1 MHIIKKLLLVIN
13 SILFG
18 FRKRISALFVASET
32 KKPVVAKKQQ
42 DISAKID
49 PRPEAIRS
57 IHHELI
63 LNKNPFGQKNVVLYY
78 EPRQSPLINQ
88 YLRENHALISEKLQN
103 KYISYIN
110 PTLFNESSTEEL
122 RDILEYYFPDLSGNT
137 PSPSILIQNFSSVQF
152 FRELIGFEVPQHPC
166 FIRSTNEQVGQNFIY
181 RVFYIPDQD
190 EEIIRKSVEF
200 YLSVVAQAQ
209 FPSMPQFSMGNRN
222 FDLKD
227 PDTIFD
233 IEDNKL
239 SRELK
244 SEIEKE
250 LIRNSTQGA
259 LRMLVFLF
267 KQMNTHDIPGNR
279 EMQKFIANIQSPKKE
294 RLSPVIVGQTGKI
307 ILRDFNKEVELTP
320 LQKTVFIFFLLKEEG
335 IMFKN
340 LPQYREELMSIYSKV
355 SNRTSMDTIRKS
367 IDDLVNPYSN
377 SMSEKCSRIKEAFVK
392 CMDDRVARYY
402 YITGDR
408 SEPKRI
414 LLDRKLVVFEDS
426 VY

>member
-1 MHIIKKLLLVIN
+1 MHIIKKLLIVIN

-18 FRKRISALFVASET
+18 FRKRISALFVVSET
-32 KKPVVAKKQQ
+32 NKPIVAKKQQ
-42 DISAKID
+42 EISTKID
-49 PRPEAIRS
+49 PRPEAIKS

-63 LNKNPFGQKNVVLYY
+63 LNKNPFGHKNVVLYY

-88 YLRENHALISEKLQN
+88 YLRENHATISEKLHN
-103 KYISYIN
+103 KYISFIN

-122 RDILEYYFPDLSGNT
+122 REILEYYFPDLSGNT

-190 EEIIRKSVEF
+190 EEMIRKSIEF

-244 SEIEKE
+244 S
-250 LIRNSTQGA
+250 
-259 LRMLVFLF
+259 
-267 KQMNTHDIPGNR
+267 
-279 EMQKFIANIQSPKKE
+279 
-294 RLSPVIVGQTGKI
+294 
-307 ILRDFNKEVELTP
+307 
-320 LQKTVFIFFLLKEEG
+320 
-335 IMFKN
+335 
-340 LPQYREELMSIYSKV
+340 
-355 SNRTSMDTIRKS
+355 
-367 IDDLVNPYSN
+367 
-377 SMSEKCSRIKEAFVK
+377 
-392 CMDDRVARYY
+392 
-402 YITGDR
+402 
-408 SEPKRI
+408 
-414 LLDRKLVVFEDS
+414 
-426 VY
+426 

>member
-18 FRKRISALFVASET
+18 FRKRISALFALSET

-42 DISAKID
+42 EISVKID
-49 PRPEAIRS
+49 PRPEAIKS

-88 YLRENHALISEKLQN
+88 YLRENHNLISEKLQN
-103 KYISYIN
+103 KYISFIN

-122 RDILEYYFPDLSGNT
+122 REILEYYFPDLSGNT

-152 FRELIGFEVPQHPC
+152 FRELIGFEVPQHSC

-190 EEIIRKSVEF
+190 EEMIRKSVEF
-200 YLSVVAQAQ
+200 YLSVVTQAQ
-209 FPSMPQFSMGNRN
+209 LPSMPQFSKGNRN
-222 FDLKD
+222 FDPKD
-227 PDTIFD
+227 PDTVFD

-250 LIRNSTQGA
+250 LIRNSTKGA
-259 LRMLVFLF
+259 LRMLVFLL
-267 KQMNTHDIPGNR
+267 KQMRQYDIPAHQDVN
-279 EMQKFIANIQSPKKE
+279 KFIAEIQHPE
-294 RLSPVIVGQTGKI
+294 NNRLSPVIIGSTGKI
-307 ILRDFNKEVELTP
+307 ILKDFKKEVELTP

-340 LPQYREELMSIYSKV
+340 LPQYKNELMSIYSKV

-377 SMSEKCSRIKEAFVK
+377 SMSEKCSRIKEAFIK

-402 YITGDR
+402 YVTGDR